1 MKKCRRVEI
10 KKYRNIQKEVKCKIR
25 YNVKLQRTTKQSFS
39 DLEKDA
45 ILKINRVFSVFQLTL
60 YSPWMLIPI

>member
-10 KKYRNIQKEVKCKIR
+10 KKYRNIQKKVKCKIR